1 MFPYIFIFLI
11 IASLMFLSYGIKLDQ
26 KASSLLKVFVFFVLA
41 IFIGLRHEVGGDWS
55 SYLWW
60 FENVKSSGL
69 SLSLESVFLSD
80 IGYNFFNW
88 ISANLGLDIYGVNT
102 MCAFV
107 FLIGL
112 FYFLNYLGDDRD
124 FYLGLMIS
132 YPYLIMVVANG
143 YTRQSV
149 AVGLV
154 LMTYAQILRG

>member
-69 SLSLESVFLSD
+69 SISV
-80 IGYNFFNW
+80 I
-88 ISANLGLDIYGVNT
+88 ARHCHT
-102 MCAFV
+102 
-107 FLIGL
+107 
-112 FYFLNYLGDDRD
+112 
-124 FYLGLMIS
+124 
-132 YPYLIMVVANG
+132 
-143 YTRQSV
+143 
-149 AVGLV
+149 
-154 LMTYAQILRG
+154 